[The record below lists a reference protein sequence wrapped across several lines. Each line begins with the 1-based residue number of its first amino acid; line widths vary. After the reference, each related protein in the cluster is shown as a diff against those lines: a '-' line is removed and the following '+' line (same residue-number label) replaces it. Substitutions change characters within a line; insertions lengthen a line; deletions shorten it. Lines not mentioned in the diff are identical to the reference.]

1 MTATTTVR
9 RVLASGGVLTAT
21 MIAFGA
27 GVGATPA
34 AAAETS
40 VHPDT
45 CKSGYVW
52 RDARPGDH
60 VCVTPATRSQAQYD
74 NSQAA
79 NRIASYGG
87 SYGSTTCKSG
97 YVWREAFAGDHVCVT
112 PSTRS
117 QAQYDNGQANYRR
130 LYPR

>member
-1 MTATTTVR
+1 MTNTIAK
-9 RVLASGGVLTAT
+9 RVLATGTVLTASF
-21 MIAFGA
+21 IAFGA

-34 AAAETS
+34 SAS
-40 VHPDT
+40 PHPDT

-87 SYGSTTCKSG
+87 DHGSTTCKNG
-97 YVWREAFAGDHVCVT
+97 YVWREAFEGDHVCVT
-112 PSTRS
+112 PGTRS
-117 QAQYDNGQANYRR
+117 QAQYDNANENYRR

>member
-1 MTATTTVR
+1 MTANSIAK
-9 RVLASGGVLTAT
+9 RVLATGGVLTASI
-21 MIAFGA
+21 IAFGGGIGASSASAA
-27 GVGATPA
+27 GA
-34 AAAETS
+34 S

-60 VCVTPATRSQAQYD
+60 VCVTPATRAQAQYD

-97 YVWREAFAGDHVCVT
+97 YVWREAYAGDHVCVT
-112 PSTRS
+112 PATRS
-117 QAQYDNGQANYRR
+117 QAQYDNAQAPYRR
-130 LYPR
+130 L